1 MDFLGAQ
8 SPFPRHLTKE
18 ICSNIPD
25 KKNFVF
31 SPNIILGDITEIKDT
46 DVPRELEENVIGQ
59 SLSCGG
65 KATVNTS
72 RNMSDNSYS
81 KLNLNC
87 DKNNDNDMNNNNDDD
102 DNDIINNSI
111 FLSVPSTV
119 RTSSGSEL
127 LVNMLGKEFSD
138 GEKTC
143 PFSPAGFSSSTCL
156 DFTSEDKK
164 REYKFNNSDE
174 KNDVKNVIIK
184 YNDDFNSDAVLSVSY
199 SPPSTLPPPPLF
211 FSPVDVRTNMSSS
224 YSHSTPLPHIISS
237 SPSSPKSYSHRAF
250 PPIHNTDKISDLI
263 ENDYEVQLD
272 PEFKF
277 FSSTIATVPPFFK
290 KINDNNVN
298 DNNENE
304 NIDNDNENENERS
317 DPKNNDSFASLQNFY
332 PELTSPMKEICSPAG
347 SNSKITKEKIVQLL
361 DKFVATDPNIG
372 DDDEKNRNKD
382 DMMEYEIRKLNEIN
396 ESNKYNGDIYWIEN
410 SVSLDAEN
418 GAGNENEKDFLHEN
432 ANGNCETSF
441 EDEDDEELNLLWE
454 TATDD
459 LLSETCSE
467 VDEIYDVQDLRVIDN
482 WDRKHYLK
490 SVAVVQ
496 IISTLV
502 LTFFFATLSFNSI
515 GVLKA
520 PVQNLQLSVIE
531 ISKESSIFVDTFASV
546 RRAHNLTSVPASTCL
561 SFSIVSANPLPFI
574 AYSEVEAGVDAE
586 VRTDVKN
593 DHITV
598 EIFDD
603 SNHVDQT
610 DESDVNQIIDNDTNK
625 DQIDANKLEDRSG
638 SLENEG
644 NNDQVQESHF
654 EEINSERNEPNN
666 ENFGL
671 EENRNN
677 ENRMD
682 EFGNLNIPI
691 IASLLVAPK
700 EEEKKEKLL
709 LISESNDEDAK
720 IEMKLL
726 EQDAREED
734 KNILDESK
742 EEVVVAANSIDG
754 INDDLE
760 GEKTSQI
767 GEEVNSNLIE
777 ENLGMIQES
786 VISNI
791 LDIQNDNQHEEEKK
805 SESSISNESE
815 QKKEEDIQSKN
826 DEQIQDENLNKKD
839 EDVVINVGR
848 QVDINDVSQS
858 DSSDYKLSSSIDS
871 VTSEGSIS
879 HIQMESNIKEEK
891 KAEVDEE
898 KKEIA
903 NVEVESKEA
912 KNVAAESNM
921 KEEEKAEVD
930 EEIKEIANVEMES
943 KEEKNVAAESNM
955 EEEEKAEV
963 EIKEIINVEMESK
976 EEKNVAAESNIKE
989 EERAEVEVEIKEIAN
1004 VEMES
1009 KESVPE
1015 GISGISTPYT
1025 ILYGGAIFSV
1035 LSFFLILSFVLRKN
1049 SLKESML
1056 TYRSV
1061 DDNFNKIHN
1070 DVDYNDNNN
1079 TNNDDDRNNEMH
1091 HEGNRPEYSNDMLE
1105 NIPSPENV
1113 LQEEVLEFMA
1123 AISPEIMI
1131 TEMENKRPS
1140 RNSRIVKKE
1149 KEDSASLI
1157 RTRRSSKNIAAEMR
1171 NVPEPTI
1178 TRMSTRLRK

>member
-25 KKNFVF
+25 KKFFVF

-143 PFSPAGFSSSTCL
+143 PFSPAGCSSSTCL

-224 YSHSTPLPHIISS
+224 YSHSTPLPHIASS

-290 KINDNNVN
+290 KINDTNVN

-396 ESNKYNGDIYWIEN
+396 ESSKYNGDIYWIEN

-432 ANGNCETSF
+432 ANGNCEMSF

-598 EIFDD
+598 EVFDD

-700 EEEKKEKLL
+700 EEKKEKLL

-720 IEMKLL
+720 IEIKPL

-858 DSSDYKLSSSIDS
+858 DSSDYKLSLNIDS

-891 KAEVDEE
+891 RAEVDG
-898 KKEIA
+898 
-903 NVEVESKEA
+903 
-912 KNVAAESNM
+912 
-921 KEEEKAEVD
+921 
-930 EEIKEIANVEMES
+930 EIKKIVNVEMES

-955 EEEEKAEV
+955 KEKEKAEV
-963 EIKEIINVEMESK
+963 DEEIKEIVNVVVK
-976 EEKNVAAESNIKE
+976 I
-989 EERAEVEVEIKEIAN
+989 
-1004 VEMES
+1004 

-1061 DDNFNKIHN
+1061 DNNFNKIHN

-1091 HEGNRPEYSNDMLE
+1091 HEGNRPEYSNDVLE

-1123 AISPEIMI
+1123 AISPEIMM